1 MSKVTLTSLQSSES
15 QCKQIVEF
23 STSQKAIPH
32 KHLEK
37 LNSPKA
43 ASTCLL
49 PQKETKSTMLPHGA
63 SNCHHSTASKA
74 TDLPQNNIKRY
85 TTLPPAQHES
95 FQTIRVRRAS
105 VALHSKN
112 DNVLSLSPSFSTILC
127 AGCGSC
133 AELCFSCFTHFR
145 QQDGARYKTQ
155 LVQAVDSLFAKATT
169 RAFRRMAAIVLQW
182 VFQSWKA
189 VTKRSKRKN
198 HLALKILEKLR
209 IRRIWTSWRL
219 FVYERHMIG
228 TMMFAKARQREAKEN
243 MLEIAKLHGDNFE
256 RESAD
261 RMQNAIQREIVQKLE
276 KQLAAERSLV
286 QLKDRQLLEL
296 RGVENMLTLENV

>member
-1 MSKVTLTSLQSSES
+1 MSETAAALERYSAFVEDVLRPQLKRTLLNRDVLAREVHEYQELQE
-15 QCKQIVEF
+15 
-23 STSQKAIPH
+23 
-32 KHLEK
+32 
-37 LNSPKA
+37 
-43 ASTCLL
+43 LL
-49 PQKETKSTMLPHGA
+49 HEL
-63 SNCHHSTASKA
+63 A
-74 TDLPQNNIKRY
+74 T
-85 TTLPPAQHES
+85 
-95 FQTIRVRRAS
+95 
-105 VALHSKN
+105 KN
-112 DNVLSLSPSFSTILC
+112 DKDASLHTLLDVGERF
-127 AGCGSC
+127 
-133 AELCFSCFTHFR
+133 H
-145 QQDGARYKTQ
+145 DGARYKTQ